1 MSTTEIIVAKPLA
14 LRLEWEGDVLANM
27 RLEWADE
34 SAVSRL
40 KTGFGQELADALAR
54 YVAGEAVDWPEL
66 PIDFESLPRFH
77 RRVLTE
83 LRRVPA
89 GQVISYGGLARAS
102 GSPGAARAVGQV
114 MAKNRWPLVFPCHRV
129 LASGG
134 KLGGFGPGPEMKR
147 WLLTLEGMED
157 LVTSKSL

>member
-1 MSTTEIIVAKPLA
+1 MSINEIIVAKPLA
-14 LRLEWEGDVLANM
+14 LRLEWDGDVLSSM
-27 RLEWADE
+27 RLEWAKE
-34 SAVSRL
+34 GEASRIE
-40 KTGFGQELADALAR
+40 TPFGKELADALAR
-54 YVAGEAVDWPEL
+54 YVAGEAPEWPEL
-66 PIDFESLPRFH
+66 PIDLEALPRFH
-77 RRVLTE
+77 RRVLEE

-89 GQVISYGGLARAS
+89 GQVISYGGLAKAC

-147 WLLTLEGMED
+147 WLLELEG
-157 LVTSKSL
+157 LRL